1 MKKNKF
7 VVSTLI
13 LIVGGFITK
22 ILGMIIKIIMTRLVG
37 TEGIG
42 LYMLINPTFVLFI
55 AICTLGLPTAI
66 SKLVSEEKRNNK
78 KLVFS
83 AISISIIINLI
94 LMFTIILG
102 AKFISNTLLHDERT
116 YYSILAIGLVLP
128 FISISS
134 ILRGYFLVN
143 KKHYHM

>member
-7 VVSTLI
+7 IVSTIVLI
-13 LIVGGFITK
+13 IGGFITK

-42 LYMLINPTFVLFI
+42 LYMLVNPTFMLFI

-66 SKLVSEEKRNNK
+66 SKLVSEDKRNNK

-83 AISISIIINLI
+83 SLFLILIINI
-94 LMFTIILG
+94 YI
-102 AKFISNTLLHDERT
+102 
-116 YYSILAIGLVLP
+116 
-128 FISISS
+128 
-134 ILRGYFLVN
+134 
-143 KKHYHM
+143 